1 MRVLQFVDKIVAA
14 ISPKAEYMRETWRQA
29 AAALRGYDAANNG
42 RLNSGW
48 NVFNESAEQTNRFS
62 RDKIRARARDLERNS
77 DIAQSV
83 IQAFK
88 RNVVGKGYTLQAKS
102 GNDEINNQLE
112 SLWRRWCRA
121 ANCDVAGAQSFNQL
135 IRMAVVRK
143 KVDGGIL
150 FVKRYTRGGLTPF
163 KLQLLEVDELDTGAF
178 TPRHAGNKVM
188 DGVEYDAAHRAV
200 GYFFRQYD
208 VDGWQTSRSVYVSAK
223 DVIPYWSKTR
233 PSQLREISDMAPVIT
248 RVRDANEFITAVTV
262 AKRVAACLAVFIKR
276 ALPSIGGLGRND
288 MARKRFNYDGRRLTP
303 GMISELNVGDSI
315 DVVEPKGTGG
325 DAADFVK
332 MQWGLIGAGQGLSYE
347 AVSRDMN
354 HATYS
359 SARQAAIEDESAFTE
374 DIELL
379 CEVMSEIYETFV
391 ISCYLA
397 GLLQAPDFFANKE
410 KYLAHYWVKA
420 PKKWIDP
427 AKEAAANKIAL
438 QTGQK
443 TFADIAAEQGKDWK
457 EAIIEMAEVIQFGR
471 EQGIDMGGVIFGT
484 ANKNADKTANEK

>member
-1 MRVLQFVDKIVAA
+1 MKFWENIVAA
-14 ISPKAEYMRETWRQA
+14 ISPKAAYVRETWRQA
-29 AAALRGYDAANNG
+29 AEALRGYDAANDE

-48 NVFNESAEQTNRFS
+48 RVFNESAEQTGRFS
-62 RDKIRARARDLERNS
+62 RDKLRARARDLERNS

-88 RNVVGKGYTLQAKS
+88 RNIVGKGYTLQAKT
-102 GNDEINNQLE
+102 GDDKLNDCLE
-112 SLWRRWCRA
+112 ALWRQWCRA
-121 ANCDVAGAQSFNQL
+121 PNCDVCAAQSFMQI

-150 FVKRYTRGGLTPF
+150 FVKRYTKDGLLPF
-163 KLQLLEVDELDTGAF
+163 KLQMLEVDELDSTAF
-178 TPRHAGNKVM
+178 EPQHCGNKVV
-188 DGVEYDAAHRAV
+188 GGIEYDSSHRAV
-200 GYFFRQYD
+200 GYFIRQYD
-208 VDGWQTSRSVYVSAK
+208 IEGWQTCQPIYIPAK
-223 DVIPYWSKTR
+223 YVIPYWSKSR

-248 RVRDANEFITAVTV
+248 RVRDSNEFMTAVSV
-262 AKRVAACLAVFIKR
+262 AKRIAACLAVFIKR
-276 ALPSIGGLGRND
+276 SLPNGNIGRVGAPEKRMEYAGR
-288 MARKRFNYDGRRLTP
+288 KLVP

-315 DVVEPKGTGG
+315 EVVEPKGTGG
-325 DAADFVK
+325 DATQFLK

-347 AVSRDMN
+347 AVSRDMSN
-354 HATYS
+354 ATYS
-359 SARQAAIEDESAFTE
+359 SARQAAIEDEGTFAE

-397 GLLQAPDFFANKE
+397 GLLEAPDFWENKE
-410 KYLAHYWVKA
+410 KYLAHYWVKV

-443 TFADIAAEQGKDWK
+443 TFMDIAAEQGKDWK
-457 EAIIEMAEVIQFGR
+457 EAMREMAEVVAYGKEI
-471 EQGIDMGGVIFGT
+471 GIDMGGVIFGQ
-484 ANKNADKTANEK
+484 KTEQTKSAGGK

>member
-1 MRVLQFVDKIVAA
+1 MRIVEKIIEN
-14 ISPKAEYMRETWRQA
+14 ISPKAAYVRETWRQA

-42 RLNSGW
+42 RLNAGW
-48 NVFNESAEQTNRFS
+48 NVFNESAEQTNRLS
-62 RDKIRARARDLERNS
+62 RDRIRARARDLERNS

-88 RNVVGKGYTLQAKS
+88 RNIVGKGYTLQARTGDDKL
-102 GNDEINNQLE
+102 NNLLE

-121 ANCDVAGAQSFNQL
+121 ANCDVCGAQSFNQI

-150 FVKRYTRGGLTPF
+150 FVKRYTRGGLIPF
-163 KLQLLEVDELDTGAF
+163 KLQMIEVDELDTAAF
-178 TPRHAGNKVM
+178 TPRQAGNKVV

-200 GYFFRQYD
+200 GYFIRQYD
-208 VDGWQTSRSVYVSAK
+208 VEGWQTNQPVYIPSK

-233 PSQLREISDMAPVIT
+233 PSQLREISDLAPVIG

-276 ALPSIGGLGRND
+276 ALPGEGIGRMG
-288 MARKRFNYDGRRLTP
+288 APQKRQDYEGRRLTP

-332 MQWGLIGAGQGLSYE
+332 LQWGMIGAGQGLSYE
-347 AVSRDMN
+347 SISRDMSN
-354 HATYS
+354 STYS
-359 SARQAAIEDESAFTE
+359 SARQAAIEDESTFAE

-379 CEVMSEIYETFV
+379 AEVMSEIYETFV

-397 GLLQAPDFFANKE
+397 GLLRAPDFFAEKE
-410 KYLAHYWVKA
+410 KYLAHYWVKV

-427 AKEAAANKIAL
+427 AKEANANKIAL

-443 TFADIAAEQGKDWK
+443 TFIDIAAEQGKDWK
-457 EAIIEMAEVIQFGR
+457 EAIMEIAEVIKYG
-471 EQGIDMGGVIFGT
+471 EEVGIDMGGVIFGT
-484 ANKNADKTANEK
+484 ATANGTAKEK